1 MLHCFDPIRTLSF
14 WAILVRLTLA
24 VICGGVIGAERETKR
39 RPAGFR
45 THILICLGAA
55 ITTLTS
61 QYLLLSLHLF
71 TDVARLGAQVI
82 SGIGFIGAGTIIVTR
97 DKRVKGLTTAA
108 GLWAAAII
116 GLACGAGYVECAV
129 FATLVVLVVELVLI
143 RLEFK
148 LTSKS
153 TDLTLYIEYAHAVCM
168 ESVLAL
174 LRERRAADSA
184 VGDAA
189 ADLRALSPREKQ
201 IFRLLADGKSVK
213 AIAGELFISPKT
225 VETHKYNLLT
235 KLKAASVGD
244 LVKIAIRHGLVK
256 V

>member
-1 MLHCFDPIRTLSF
+1 MT
-14 WAILVRLTLA
+14 TLA
-24 VICGGVIGAERETKR
+24 
-39 RPAGFR
+39 
-45 THILICLGAA
+45 
-55 ITTLTS
+55 
-61 QYLLLSLHLF
+61 
-71 TDVARLGAQVI
+71 
-82 SGIGFIGAGTIIVTR
+82 
-97 DKRVKGLTTAA
+97 
-108 GLWAAAII
+108 
-116 GLACGAGYVECAV
+116 AV
-129 FATLVVLVVELVLI
+129 LLVV
-143 RLEFK
+143 
-148 LTSKS
+148 
-153 TDLTLYIEYAHAVCM
+153 AWNM
-168 ESVLAL
+168 
-174 LRERRAADSA
+174 AADSA

>member
-1 MLHCFDPIRTLSF
+1 MNGVETGRAVLEVQPR
-14 WAILVRLTLA
+14 VR
-24 VICGGVIGAERETKR
+24 
-39 RPAGFR
+39 
-45 THILICLGAA
+45 
-55 ITTLTS
+55 
-61 QYLLLSLHLF
+61 
-71 TDVARLGAQVI
+71 
-82 SGIGFIGAGTIIVTR
+82 IVVYT
-97 DKRVKGLTTAA
+97 GLEDQRW
-108 GLWAAAII
+108 LP
-116 GLACGAGYVECAV
+116 
-129 FATLVVLVVELVLI
+129 ELVDLGI
-143 RLEFK
+143 MGHVR
-148 LTSKS
+148 KS
-153 TDLTLYIEYAHAVCM
+153 EPPGVLLRAI
-168 ESVLAL
+168 ESVRRGEIFVTFPDPGGRMAAL